1 MKQPQPQNNL
11 WCNFRKD
18 PFWSWLL
25 SRQDISL
32 KLLFIFATSSLL
44 ISGGLSIREIY
55 NNYIRD
61 TSYSVAVKEAKRQ
74 NYLKVVEASEQFL
87 THNPMKGKDERHQ
100 EIKKLYARGLIQ
112 WSSQQGEELDS
123 NLQTHIK
130 TYQNLTQNYQ

>member
-1 MKQPQPQNNL
+1 MKQPQNNL
-11 WCNFRKD
+11 WYNFRKD
-18 PFWSWLL
+18 PFCSWLL
-25 SRQDISL
+25 SRQDIPL

-55 NNYIRD
+55 NNHIRN
-61 TSYSVAVKEAKRQ
+61 TSYSVAVKETKKQ

-87 THNPMKGKDERHQ
+87 IHKPIKGKDQRGQ
-100 EIKKLYARGLIQ
+100 EIKKLYAKGLIQ

-130 TYQNLTQNYQ
+130 TYQNLTKNL